1 MHSPKNY
8 DEAKIMIDSKTKLIG
23 IFGYPLQHSLSPI
36 MHNKTLQH
44 MGLNY
49 CYVPLEVKPDDIGKA
64 VEAIRIFDI
73 LGVNV
78 TIPYKEKVIK
88 YLDGLSPEAKACG
101 AVNLIKNEAGRLVG
115 YNTDGQGF
123 VCGLQ
128 EAGVEVK
135 GKVLIVGAGGAA
147 RAVGYAL
154 AENVQEIFFLDIE
167 KSKAEELAH
176 FITRQTGTKSE
187 GLEMNPSILNEL
199 KCIAD
204 IIINS
209 TPVGMFPKVSATP
222 IDNLDGVKEQAVL
235 CDLIYNP
242 LQTKLLAMGQE
253 KGLYTING
261 LPMFVH
267 QGALTLKILTGEEPP
282 TSYMKDVILNQM
294 QQ

>member
-1 MHSPKNY
+1 
-8 DEAKIMIDSKTKLIG
+8 MINSKTKLMG

-36 MHNKTLQH
+36 MHNKTLQK

-64 VEAIRIFDI
+64 VEAIRFFDI

-88 YLDGLSPEAKACG
+88 YLDGLSPEAKACE
-101 AVNLIKNEAGRLVG
+101 AVNLIKNEGGRLVG
-115 YNTDGQGF
+115 YNTDGLGF
-123 VCGLQ
+123 VSGLE
-128 EAGVEVK
+128 EAGVAIK
-135 GKVLIVGAGGAA
+135 GNVLIIGAGGAA
-147 RAVGYAL
+147 RAVGYSL
-154 AENVQEIFFLDIE
+154 AKKVQEILFLDID
-167 KSKAEELAH
+167 KSKAQELAL
-176 FITRQTGTKSE
+176 FIMNQTGTKSH
-187 GLEMNPSILNEL
+187 GLEMNQDILNEL
-199 KCIAD
+199 KSWAD

-209 TPVGMFPKVSATP
+209 TPVGMFPKVEDTP
-222 IDNLDGVKEQAVL
+222 IDNLDGVKEHVVL

-261 LPMFVH
+261 LPMFIH
-267 QGALTLKILTGEEPP
+267 QGALTLKILTGEDPP
-282 TSYMKDVILNQM
+282 IAFMKEVILNQM